1 MMTLLAIKIIT
12 ILIGLICLGFIVYWA
27 ICFIQGDCKF
37 YINKNKMSPI
47 KVESMSD
54 NHALLTFTVPITNKG
69 KQNGTIMDAFIRTY
83 VPFEQYDEAFFST
96 LLTDKEMPRHDGY
109 WQACIVSKGASKKL
123 LCKIIIQGKSGNIL
137 RDLETIPDIPLEII
151 YQAVGRSD
159 YYYEKEM
166 INITSEE
173 IRTAVYSYTSEVK

>member
-1 MMTLLAIKIIT
+1 MVLLVIKIIT
-12 ILIGLICLGFIVYWA
+12 ILIGLICLGFIAYWS
-27 ICFIQGDCKF
+27 ISFIQGDCKF
-37 YINKNKMSPI
+37 SVIKNKMSPL
-47 KVESMSD
+47 KVESMSET
-54 NHALLTFTVPITNKG
+54 HALFTFSVPIINKG
-69 KQNGTIMDAFIRTY
+69 KQNGTIMDAFMRIY

-96 LLTDKEMPRHDGY
+96 LLTDKDLPRNDGY
-109 WQACIVSKGASKKL
+109 WQACIITKGSAKTF

-137 RDLETIPDIPLEII
+137 RDLENIPDIPLEII

-166 INITSEE
+166 INIKSEE